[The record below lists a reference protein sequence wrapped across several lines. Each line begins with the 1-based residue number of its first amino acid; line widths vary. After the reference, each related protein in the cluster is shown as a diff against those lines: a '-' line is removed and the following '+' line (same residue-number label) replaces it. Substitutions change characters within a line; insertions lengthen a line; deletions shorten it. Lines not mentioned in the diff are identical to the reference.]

1 MRSSSWV
8 NIMADNDFGEQLTR
22 VLTIYGEEV
31 NEKIRAITTET
42 MKSLVKETKI
52 TAPRGK
58 RDKKDSY
65 SKHISG
71 DYTGTRKTARGLRG
85 QDIHAIWYVRAPE
98 YRLTHL
104 LVKGHATSKGTR
116 TRTSPFLHNARE
128 RAVAE
133 YEEKIQEA
141 IRNGN

>member
-1 MRSSSWV
+1 
-8 NIMADNDFGEQLTR
+8 MADEDIGTQLER
-22 VLTIYGEEV
+22 VLTIYSEDV
-31 NEKIRAITTET
+31 NDKIRAITTQT
-42 MKSLVKETKI
+42 MKSFVKETKV
-52 TAPRGK
+52 TAPRGRREK
-58 RDKKDSY
+58 NDSY

-71 DYTGTRKTARGLRG
+71 DYRGTRKSARGLRG

-104 LVKGHATSKGTR
+104 LVHGHATSKGNR

-133 YEEKIQEA
+133 YEEKLQEA
-141 IRNGN
+141 LRNGN